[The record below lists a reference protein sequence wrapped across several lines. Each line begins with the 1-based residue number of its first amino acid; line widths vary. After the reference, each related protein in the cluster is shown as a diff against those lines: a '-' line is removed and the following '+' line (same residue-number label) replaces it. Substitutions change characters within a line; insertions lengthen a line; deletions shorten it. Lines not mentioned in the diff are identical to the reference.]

1 MMGALFFGVGK
12 GSGSLFGGLLMS
24 YLGAPN
30 TFRFFAVNAAVCALV
45 YGFFQCLYVR
55 PRKSRSRKEAASEVT
70 ENRTEVI
77 TAAAEINAK
86 QMSALPIATSTPKA
100 SFQTESPVTSAA
112 ATAPPPAFNGGWSRS
127 KESGLDEGIA
137 TNTGPRSIT
146 GGTRV

>member
-1 MMGALFFGVGK
+1 
-12 GSGSLFGGLLMS
+12 MS

-55 PRKSRSRKEAASEVT
+55 PRKSRSRKEVAAGEVT
-70 ENRTEVI
+70 EKRNEVLS
-77 TAAAEINAK
+77 AAASAEVNAK
-86 QMSALPIATSTPKA
+86 QISALPIATSTPKA
-100 SFQTESPVTSAA
+100 SFQTESPVTSIAVA
-112 ATAPPPAFNGGWSRS
+112 SAPPPAFNGGWSKS